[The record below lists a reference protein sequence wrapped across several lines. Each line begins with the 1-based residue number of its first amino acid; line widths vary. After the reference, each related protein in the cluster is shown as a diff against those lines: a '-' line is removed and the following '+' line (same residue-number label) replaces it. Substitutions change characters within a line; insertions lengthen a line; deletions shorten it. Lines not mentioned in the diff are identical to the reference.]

1 MKDISQQS
9 AIELGERVAALLT
22 INPVGRS
29 RYRTSL
35 GIRESE
41 GLGRLI
47 NTIYNDIER
56 KSNKINK
63 GA

>member
-9 AIELGERVAALLT
+9 AIELGERVAALLN
-22 INPVGRS
+22 INPIGRE

-47 NTIYNDIER
+47 NTIYNDVNR